1 MTFRN
6 RLQYFV
12 VKFLRISNKEAV
24 QLFLAHK
31 ILLNGKVA
39 AANDLLFPEDEVV
52 FDWNIIKP
60 KTLYTYIAYHKP
72 VGVES
77 TLNTDIEH
85 NLVQAL
91 GLSVRL
97 FPVGRLD
104 KASEGLMLLTNN
116 GKIVN
121 KILNEN
127 QEKEKEYEVEVNR
140 TLGLDFLDALRNGMV
155 IMGQLT
161 KPAKVVAFADTK
173 FSIILTQGL
182 NRQIRRMCYQYDYE
196 VLVLKRIRITAIT
209 LGDLTPGAWRY
220 LSEEEVKALW
230 H

>member
-39 AANDLLFPEDEVV
+39 TANDLLFPEDEVV
-52 FDWNIIKP
+52 FDGNIIKP

-196 VLVLKRIRITAIT
+196 VLLKRIRITAIT